1 MEIPSSLPCSHIAFL
16 SSEIRQD
23 LLSHYHRVC
32 RSLIINLTFYTKIT
46 MVVRGQR
53 FHIDLDSDHEPNGAH
68 SSRSA
73 QLPGSNFGLI
83 GDIRERA
90 ASSDAKPPASPKFK
104 SSETGFPA
112 HKTRTGPSMFK
123 QRKENQLKD
132 VNQPERHADPNIA
145 SPHLSQRDKSNGIP
159 AARSGQQIDVTNRW
173 KGSSI
178 DQENKQRLAQMS
190 DEEIEEARKEL
201 MGGLSS
207 SVIERLLKKANI
219 DEGRNDS
226 RGEMQPHENE
236 TSLPS
241 KSFLMEHAPEER
253 EAEQD
258 PTSPWIASA
267 RPSLPLSSDPDAPP
281 LHPPPDLQPASQT
294 PVPPPSNM
302 HFPQPLK
309 PPELDPS
316 NPNFL
321 SALHSNYFPSLPS
334 DPSTMAWMTPV
345 DPKAEK
351 DSVYSATQETFTP
364 SSLRFDFRGHLLPP
378 RLSAQISQIKG
389 LHHHA
394 HAPSSAGY
402 TVPELAHL
410 ARSAYPAQRCIA
422 YQTLG
427 RMLYRLGRGDF
438 GREGEDLC
446 EGLWGLMDQ
455 GRVVEGIVA
464 AAAKGEEGGNRSVWV
479 TATEASWLWRK
490 GGGRKWRG
498 R

>member
-1 MEIPSSLPCSHIAFL
+1 M
-16 SSEIRQD
+16 
-23 LLSHYHRVC
+23 
-32 RSLIINLTFYTKIT
+32 T
-46 MVVRGQR
+46 VRGQR
-53 FHIDLDSDHEPNGAH
+53 FNINLDSDDESDGVQYTRPAK
-68 SSRSA
+68 
-73 QLPGSNFGLI
+73 LPDFNVGLV
-83 GDIRERA
+83 GDIKERLI
-90 ASSDAKPPASPKFK
+90 SSDAKPPIAPTFK
-104 SSETGFPA
+104 SHQGGFPP
-112 HKTRTGPSMFK
+112 HKTRTGPSKFK
-123 QRKENQLKD
+123 QGREGRAKD
-132 VNQPERHADPNIA
+132 FSQPSRHVKSNVP
-145 SPHLSQRDKSNGIP
+145 SPHLSQLDNSDGNGS
-159 AARSGQQIDVTNRW
+159 AASGHQIGGINRL
-173 KGSSI
+173 KDRSI
-178 DQENKQRLAQMS
+178 DQENKEWLAQMS
-190 DEEIEEARKEL
+190 DEEIEEARKEV

-207 SVIERLLKKANI
+207 SLIERMLNKANI

-226 RGEMQPHENE
+226 SGGMHPYQDEA
-236 TSLPS
+236 SFPS
-241 KSFLMEHAPEER
+241 KISPKKTAFEEP

-258 PTSPWIASA
+258 PISMAESP
-267 RPSLPLSSDPDAPP
+267 RPNPSTSSDPDTPP

-294 PVPPPSNM
+294 PLPPQKL
-302 HFPQPLK
+302 HFPQPPK
-309 PPELDPS
+309 PPNLDPS
-316 NPNFL
+316 DPNFL

-334 DPSTMAWMTPV
+334 DPSTMAWMTPI

-351 DSVYSATQETFTP
+351 ESVYSATQESFTP

-378 RLSAQISQIKG
+378 RLSAQISQTKG

-402 TVPELAHL
+402 TIPELAHL

-427 RMLYRLGRGDF
+427 RILYRLGRGDF

-455 GRVVEGIVA
+455 GRVVEGIVT

-490 GGGRKWRG
+490 GRGRKWKG